1 MFNLHDFVLDTIL
14 KMIGNEADYNVQRYA
29 VKYYESELLSDE
41 DMISIQ
47 AKIEEKNTV
56 VEEPI
61 IEEQPIEEPIF
72 EETIEEEIT
81 VEETTEQEGE

>member
-61 IEEQPIEEPIF
+61 IEGQPIEEPIF
-72 EETIEEEIT
+72 EETEEEIT
-81 VEETTEQEGE
+81 VTEEEA